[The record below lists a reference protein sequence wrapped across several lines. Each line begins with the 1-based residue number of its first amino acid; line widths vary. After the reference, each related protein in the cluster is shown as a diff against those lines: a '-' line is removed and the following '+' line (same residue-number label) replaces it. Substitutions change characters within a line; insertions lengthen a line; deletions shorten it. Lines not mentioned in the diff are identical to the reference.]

1 MLFKKTINNISSRK
15 EPQRKAELYKKLLRH
30 EARIGGEVFGPI
42 GEGQRREFFCLDE
55 HTWVWHEEWTDDNG
69 QNQYVTTRYDVRPSG
84 LIKSQNGQYKSM
96 SIEEARNLLKAAE
109 LYQHRIDNEL
119 YSFTTQ

>member
-1 MLFKKTINNISSRK
+1 MFFKKTINNLSSQK
-15 EPQRKAELYKKLLRH
+15 EPQRKVELYKKLLRH

-42 GEGQRREFFCLDE
+42 GEGRRREFFCLDE
-55 HTWVWHEEWTDDNG
+55 RTWVWHEEWTDDNG

-109 LYQHRIDNEL
+109 LYQQRIDNEL
-119 YSFTTQ
+119 YSFATQ